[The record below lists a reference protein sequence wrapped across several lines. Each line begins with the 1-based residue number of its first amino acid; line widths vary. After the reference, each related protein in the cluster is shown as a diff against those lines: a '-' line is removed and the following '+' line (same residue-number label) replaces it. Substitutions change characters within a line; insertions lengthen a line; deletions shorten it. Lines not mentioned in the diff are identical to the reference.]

1 MDRSQSVWREI
12 FANPQP
18 VSGFE
23 LAGTRKK
30 DKNGQGRISL
40 ELHDNLHYK
49 RCFLLGEPA
58 LGFARIC
65 GS

>member
-30 DKNGQGRISL
+30 DKNDQGRISL
-40 ELHDNLHYK
+40 ELHDNLPYK
-49 RCFLLGEPA
+49 RCFLAGE
-58 LGFARIC
+58 L
-65 GS
+65 

>member
-1 MDRSQSVWREI
+1 MDRSQSVGREI

-30 DKNGQGRISL
+30 KIKTAKDV
-40 ELHDNLHYK
+40 
-49 RCFLLGEPA
+49 
-58 LGFARIC
+58 
-65 GS
+65 

>member
-30 DKNGQGRISL
+30 DKTAKDKFRV
-40 ELHDNLHYK
+40 
-49 RCFLLGEPA
+49 A
-58 LGFARIC
+58 
-65 GS
+65 